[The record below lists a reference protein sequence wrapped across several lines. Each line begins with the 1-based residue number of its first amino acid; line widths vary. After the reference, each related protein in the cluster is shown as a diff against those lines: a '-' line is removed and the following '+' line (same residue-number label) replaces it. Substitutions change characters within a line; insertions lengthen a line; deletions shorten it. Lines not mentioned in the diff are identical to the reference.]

1 MGPVGVKAVS
11 ERISPEQ
18 VRQVAR
24 LARLKLTDEQLGR
37 YAVDLAAILDYVEQ
51 LEGVDT
57 EGIEP
62 LSHPLALDNVFREDQ
77 VGPSLDP
84 DAALANAPQRQD
96 NFFRVPKVLDLG

>member
-1 MGPVGVKAVS
+1 MS
-11 ERISPEQ
+11 ERISEEQ

-24 LARLKLTDEQLGR
+24 LARLKLTDEQLRR

-57 EGIEP
+57 EGVEP
-62 LSHPLALDNVFREDQ
+62 LSHPLALGNVFREDQ
-77 VGPSLDP
+77 VGPSLAP

-96 NFFRVPKVLDLG
+96 NFFRVPKVLDRGDA